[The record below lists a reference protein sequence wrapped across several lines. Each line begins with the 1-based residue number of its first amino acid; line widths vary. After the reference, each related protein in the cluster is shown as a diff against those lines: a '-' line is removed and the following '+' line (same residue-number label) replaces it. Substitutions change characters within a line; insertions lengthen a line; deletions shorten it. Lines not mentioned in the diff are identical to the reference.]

1 MRALRS
7 LLDRHARLF
16 DRGARLER
24 LRPLYEAGD
33 TFLYTPGEVTRTAS
47 HVRDAM
53 DLKRMMI
60 VVVVALVPCVL
71 WAMYNTGLQANLA
84 LDPARAATLAGWRH
98 DVIRLL
104 GVGYSPDSALACF
117 VHGALYFLPLYAV
130 TMAVGGAWEVLFA
143 VVRRHDINEGFL
155 VTGLLFPLILPPTT
169 PLWQAALAISWGVVI
184 AKEVFGGTGMNILNP
199 ALVARAF
206 LFYAYPVQITGDR
219 VWVPVAAANA
229 VDGYSSATLLTQ
241 VRGLAEPFTGQGLSW
256 WNAFV
261 GLEPG
266 SMGETSALAC
276 LVGAALLLWT
286 KVASWRTMAGVA
298 LGTIVAAQLFNLVGS
313 ATNPAFAVPFWW
325 HMVLGGWAFGTVF
338 MVTDPVTSS
347 FTARGK
353 WIYGFLVGALVVMI
367 RVVNPAYPESM
378 MLVILFMNVFAPL
391 IDHYVVRANV
401 RRRAKRRAA

>member
-1 MRALRS
+1 MGALREF
-7 LLDRHARLF
+7 LDRRARLF
-16 DRGARLER
+16 APGGRLER
-24 LRPLYEAGD
+24 LRPLYEAAD
-33 TFLYTPGEVTRTAS
+33 TFLYTPGEVTRSAS

-60 VVVVALVPCVL
+60 VVVVALVPCLL

-84 LDPARAATLAGWRH
+84 LDPARTVALPGWRH

-104 GVGYSPDSALACF
+104 GVGYSPDSVLAAL
-117 VHGALYFLPLYAV
+117 VHGALYFLPLYIV
-130 TMAVGGAWEVLFA
+130 TMVVGGTWEVIFA
-143 VVRRHDINEGFL
+143 VVRKHDLNEGFL
-155 VTGLLFPLILPPTT
+155 VTGLIFPLILPPTT

-219 VWVPVAAANA
+219 VWVPVAAADA
-229 VDGYSSATLLTQ
+229 VDGYSGATVLAQ
-241 VRGLAEPFTGQGLSW
+241 ARHAAEPFLSQGHSW

-266 SMGETSALAC
+266 SMGETSALMC
-276 LVGAALLLWT
+276 LIGAALLLWT

-313 ATNPAFAVPFWW
+313 ATNPAFAIPFWW

-353 WIYGFLVGALVVMI
+353 WIFGFLIGVLVVVI

-401 RRRAKRRAA
+401 RRRTKRRAA

>member
-1 MRALRS
+1 MRALRE
-7 LLDRHARLF
+7 LLDRQARRF
-16 DRGARLER
+16 DKGGRLAR

-33 TFLYTPGEVTRTAS
+33 TFLFTPGEVTRTAS

-84 LDPARAATLAGWRH
+84 LDPAKTAALAGWRH

-104 GVGYSPDSALACF
+104 GVGYSPESVLAAF
-117 VHGALYFLPLYAV
+117 VHGALYFLPLYIV

-155 VTGLLFPLILPPTT
+155 VTGLIFPLILPATT

-219 VWVPVAAANA
+219 VWVPVEAASA
-229 VDGYSSATLLTQ
+229 VDGYSGATQ
-241 VRGLAEPFTGQGLSW
+241 LAQARHISGSFADQGYSW
-256 WNAFV
+256 WNAFI

-266 SMGETSALAC
+266 SMGETSALMC
-276 LVGAALLLWT
+276 LIGAAILLWT
-286 KVASWRTMAGVA
+286 RVASWRTMAGVA
-298 LGTIVAAQLFNLVGS
+298 LGTIVAAQLFNLIAS
-313 ATNPAFAVPFWW
+313 STNPAFGIPFWW

-338 MVTDPVTSS
+338 MVTDPVTSA

-353 WIYGFLVGALVVMI
+353 WIFGFLVGALVVVT
-367 RVVNPAYPESM
+367 RVTNPAYPESV

-391 IDHYVVRANV
+391 IDHYVVQANI